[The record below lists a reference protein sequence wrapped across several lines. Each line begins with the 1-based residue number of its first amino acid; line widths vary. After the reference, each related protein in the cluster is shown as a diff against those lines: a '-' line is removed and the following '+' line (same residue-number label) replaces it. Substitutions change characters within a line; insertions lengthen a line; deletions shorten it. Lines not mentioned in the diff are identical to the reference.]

1 MDPFVDQNDIVL
13 LDVHYSTRTMVKFR
27 TDVVFG
33 ILDLIAAFGG
43 RKEHREQFFC
53 FLSLDCLFR
62 NCWIISRMFN
72 TNLGG
77 NNISHLFLNNFKTQ
91 EEIEIKRQ
99 TKINHESM
107 TKCCH
112 QFN

>member
-43 RKEHREQFFC
+43 RKEHREQFFM
-53 FLSLDCLFR
+53 FFKSRLSFQELLDYF
-62 NCWIISRMFN
+62 SDV
-72 TNLGG
+72 
-77 NNISHLFLNNFKTQ
+77 Q
-91 EEIEIKRQ
+91 Y
-99 TKINHESM
+99 
-107 TKCCH
+107 
-112 QFN
+112 

>member
-1 MDPFVDQNDIVL
+1 MRKRRFEILNQIQIVFCIHSEYQMDPFVDQNDIVL

-53 FLSLDCLFR
+53 F
-62 NCWIISRMFN
+62 
-72 TNLGG
+72 
-77 NNISHLFLNNFKTQ
+77 
-91 EEIEIKRQ
+91 
-99 TKINHESM
+99 
-107 TKCCH
+107 
-112 QFN
+112 